1 MILIT
6 IQRVLLL
13 QQVEK
18 SFAAFCIHYSQTYR
32 EEIGQTPVHQDGKDY
47 QVRLENTTGHIMG
60 ALKFDLI
67 HSMMTAECLVDKR
80 RSDHN
85 KRMTELAKEQVF
97 PSCDCC
103 EKKGFEVLRSL
114 I

>member
-1 MILIT
+1 VILIT

-18 SFAAFCIHYSQTYR
+18 RFAPFCIHYSQTYR
-32 EEIGQTPVHQDGKDY
+32 EEIGQTPVHQDSKEH

-67 HSMMTAECLVDKR
+67 HSMMTVECLVDKR
-80 RSDHN
+80 
-85 KRMTELAKEQVF
+85 
-97 PSCDCC
+97 
-103 EKKGFEVLRSL
+103 
-114 I
+114 